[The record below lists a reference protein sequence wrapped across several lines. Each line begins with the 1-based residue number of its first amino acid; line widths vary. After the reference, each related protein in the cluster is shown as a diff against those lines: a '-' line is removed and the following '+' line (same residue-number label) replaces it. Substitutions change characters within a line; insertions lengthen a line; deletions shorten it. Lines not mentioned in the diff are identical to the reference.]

1 MRSIKKVKII
11 NTECMMDKYKLLILI
26 LLSTYQ
32 IISSKF
38 ILAPSFSFGFFLF
51 GFFLLFCNFICQTRI
66 LPFPESFLATDVI
79 LEGELVLEVEVPVLY
94 VLLMTL
100 NQRLQT
106 D

>member
-1 MRSIKKVKII
+1 
-11 NTECMMDKYKLLILI
+11 MMDKYKLLILI
-26 LLSTYQ
+26 LSTYQ
-32 IISSKF
+32 NISSKF
-38 ILAPSFSFGFFLF
+38 ILAPSFSFGFFFF
-51 GFFLLFCNFICQTRI
+51 GFFLLFRNFICQTRI